1 MRSPS
6 RPPESNKL
14 LTFVVLSLLSVVL
27 WAITVYVW
35 YQAYL
40 WFEWVTQPTA
50 ILTLAVIP
58 LPFLAYQRFTGAS
71 GLPMERRTGQPSATP
86 AGAAPAPAPAAA
98 PSTNPLYEWLVW
110 LGNGEQHRG
119 TLVVFIF
126 TFWTILYWSLPTI
139 SFTALTFS
147 AWGLLTILGI
157 MILRF
162 FFRPSREVSAANET
176 KSRPK

>member
-58 LPFLAYQRFTGAS
+58 LPFLAYQRFT
-71 GLPMERRTGQPSATP
+71 
-86 AGAAPAPAPAAA
+86 
-98 PSTNPLYEWLVW
+98 
-110 LGNGEQHRG
+110 
-119 TLVVFIF
+119 
-126 TFWTILYWSLPTI
+126 
-139 SFTALTFS
+139 
-147 AWGLLTILGI
+147 
-157 MILRF
+157 
-162 FFRPSREVSAANET
+162 
-176 KSRPK
+176 